1 MSDLSNG
8 VLTLSSATEGANNTQ
23 VATFM
28 DANLSD
34 TASAFT
40 ATIDWGDGTAVTP
53 GIVTAGATTG
63 SFIVTGTHTYADESN
78 GPLPMIVSIIPVSGT
93 PLVINGPV
101 TVSETDVLTPT
112 PQQNQPPISIIP
124 GQPFG
129 GPVATFTD
137 SNTAN
142 VASDFTAMID
152 WGDGTT
158 STGVVNGSNGSF
170 TVSSPVLH
178 TYASTGHF
186 SITVTIAEDAP
197 GTATTMANNTA
208 FVGAILGGA
217 AQAISAQE
225 GTQFSGTVATV
236 TDSN

>member
-1 MSDLSNG
+1 MLPARPLPRRLIRPLSAPF
-8 VLTLSSATEGANNTQ
+8 LHPDSSLL
-23 VATFM
+23 
-28 DANLSD
+28 DA
-34 TASAFT
+34 AGGFT
-40 ATIDWGDGTAVTP
+40 ATIDWGDGTATP
-53 GIVTAGATTG
+53 GTVNGSNGNFTVTG
-63 SFIVTGTHTYADESN
+63 SHTYDEGNFTPTVVVVRTADQTQLTVV
-78 GPLPMIVSIIPVSGT
+78 GGT
-93 PLVINGPV
+93 A

-186 SITVTIAEDAP
+186 SITVTIADDAP
-197 GTATTMANNTA
+197 GTATTTATNTA
-208 FVGAILGGA
+208 FVGAILTPGQQPPGCGRRLHGDDRLGRRDGDA
-217 AQAISAQE
+217 RDGE
-225 GTQFSGTVATV
+225 RLER
-236 TDSN
+236 